1 MTQNEIREQLF
12 RQQDKEYAAMQIKIL
27 PTVKADRIIGVRTPA
42 LRAFGKVLYRDENRD
57 AFLADL
63 PHAYFDEDQLHAFV
77 ISEEKDFDR
86 CIRMVEAFLPYIDNW
101 ATCDQLSPKAFRKNP
116 ERLLPFIR
124 KWIQTKEVYTV
135 RFAIG
140 MLMRYYLDD
149 RFSLEYP
156 EIVASVRSEEYYIR
170 MMIAWYFA
178 TALAKQYDAVL
189 PFLEKKALED
199 WTHNKAIQK
208 SLESYRITPEQKVYL
223 KTLKVPARGKQ
234 AEEQAAS
241 DH

>member
-189 PFLEKKALED
+189 PFLEKKTLED

>member
-12 RQQDKEYAAMQIKIL
+12 RQQDKEFAAMQIKIL

-124 KWIQTKEVYTV
+124 KWIQAKEVYTV

-189 PFLEKKALED
+189 PFLEKKTLED

-208 SLESYRITPEQKVYL
+208 SLESYRVTPEQKVYL

>member
-1 MTQNEIREQLF
+1 MTQDEIREQLF

-101 ATCDQLSPKAFRKNP
+101 ATCDQLSPKAFQKNP
-116 ERLLPFIR
+116 ERLLPYVR

-189 PFLEKKALED
+189 PFLEKKTLED

-234 AEEQAAS
+234 AEEQAVS

>member
-42 LRAFGKVLYRDENRD
+42 LRAFGKELYRDENRD

-124 KWIQTKEVYTV
+124 KWIQAKEVYTV

-189 PFLEKKALED
+189 PFLEKKTLED

-234 AEEQAAS
+234 AEEQAVS

>member
-42 LRAFGKVLYRDENRD
+42 LRAFGKELYRDENRD

-124 KWIQTKEVYTV
+124 KWIQAKEVYTV

-189 PFLEKKALED
+189 PFLEKKTLED

>member
-101 ATCDQLSPKAFRKNP
+101 ATCDQLSPKAFQKNP

-135 RFAIG
+135 RFPSAC
-140 MLMRYYLDD
+140 
-149 RFSLEYP
+149 
-156 EIVASVRSEEYYIR
+156 
-170 MMIAWYFA
+170 
-178 TALAKQYDAVL
+178 
-189 PFLEKKALED
+189 
-199 WTHNKAIQK
+199 
-208 SLESYRITPEQKVYL
+208 
-223 KTLKVPARGKQ
+223 
-234 AEEQAAS
+234 
-241 DH
+241 

>member
-12 RQQDKEYAAMQIKIL
+12 RQQDKEFAAMQIKIL

-124 KWIQTKEVYTV
+124 KWIQAKEVYTV

-189 PFLEKKALED
+189 PFLEKKTLED

>member
-124 KWIQTKEVYTV
+124 KWIQAKEVYTV

-189 PFLEKKALED
+189 PFLEKKTLED